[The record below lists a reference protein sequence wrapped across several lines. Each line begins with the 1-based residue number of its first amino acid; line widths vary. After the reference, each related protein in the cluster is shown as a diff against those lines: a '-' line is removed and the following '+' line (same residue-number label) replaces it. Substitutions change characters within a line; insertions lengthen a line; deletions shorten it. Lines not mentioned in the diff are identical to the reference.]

1 MAPDGTVDESLM
13 PDLTS
18 ERIREMYRMMVFT
31 RRLDERMFSL
41 QRQGRIGTFARVL
54 GQEGAQLGAA
64 YALEDR
70 DWLVPAFRD
79 MGAQLLRG
87 MKPEHMLQYW
97 SGDERGN
104 IIPEGVRMLPTS
116 IPVGTHMLHA
126 AGIAWAMKNDGEDVA
141 VLTIFGEGATSE
153 GDFSEAMNFAGVLQ
167 LPVIFLCQN
176 NQWAISVP
184 YHKQTA
190 ACTVAQKA
198 IGYGVPGIQVD
209 GNDIFAVYRA
219 TREAVDRAR
228 AGDGPSLVEAHTYR
242 LADHTTSDDARK
254 YRAPEEVVEWEA
266 KDPLLRL
273 RLYMRAQGL
282 LDDAEEHSV
291 GEAVDEKVTRAVE
304 AFESDDQVV
313 VLGEDVGRDGGVFR
327 VTEGLVERFGEE
339 RVIDTPLAESGIVGV
354 SIGMALAG
362 YRPVAEIQ
370 FSGFS
375 YPAYDQLVSHASRM
389 RNRSRGR
396 WTVPMVVRM
405 PYGGGIRA
413 LEHHSESMEAV
424 FAHVPGLKVVIPSD
438 PYEAKGLLAAAI
450 ADPDPV
456 IFMEPKRIYRAV
468 KMEVPEERYVL
479 PLGEA
484 RIVREGSDCTVI
496 AWGAHV
502 RTVLAAAEELAGDDG
517 YDVEVIDVRSLSPFD
532 AETILESVNKTG
544 RAVVVH
550 EAPRTG
556 GFGAEISARIAEE
569 DILRLE
575 APVGRI
581 GGFDTPP
588 PLAKLEDY
596 YQPNAELV
604 AREIMATM
612 EF

>member
-1 MAPDGTVDESLM
+1 MVRLNLVQAIDQAL
-13 PDLTS
+13 LQ
-18 ERIREMYRMMVFT
+18 EM
-31 RRLDERMFSL
+31 
-41 QRQGRIGTFARVL
+41 
-54 GQEGAQLGAA
+54 
-64 YALEDR
+64 
-70 DWLVPAFRD
+70 
-79 MGAQLLRG
+79 
-87 MKPEHMLQYW
+87 
-97 SGDERGN
+97 
-104 IIPEGVRMLPTS
+104 
-116 IPVGTHMLHA
+116 
-126 AGIAWAMKNDGEDVA
+126 
-141 VLTIFGEGATSE
+141 
-153 GDFSEAMNFAGVLQ
+153 EA
-167 LPVIFLCQN
+167 
-176 NQWAISVP
+176 
-184 YHKQTA
+184 
-190 ACTVAQKA
+190 
-198 IGYGVPGIQVD
+198 
-209 GNDIFAVYRA
+209 
-219 TREAVDRAR
+219 
-228 AGDGPSLVEAHTYR
+228 
-242 LADHTTSDDARK
+242 
-254 YRAPEEVVEWEA
+254 
-266 KDPLLRL
+266 
-273 RLYMRAQGL
+273 
-282 LDDAEEHSV
+282 
-291 GEAVDEKVTRAVE
+291 
-304 AFESDDQVV
+304 DDQVV

-438 PYEAKGLLAAAI
+438 PYEAKGLLAGAI